1 MTSYTEETY
10 IGFEN
15 LILFII
21 TKALMSITFNAKR
34 PPMTLNIKTCSQ
46 EAIFMS
52 VTDSLGNNI

>member
-21 TKALMSITFNAKR
+21 TKALISITFNAKR
-34 PPMTLNIKTCSQ
+34 SLRALNIKTCSR

-52 VTDSLGNNI
+52 VADSLGNNI